1 MDFSKQL
8 FNCASIEKLLT
19 NSKTA
24 LSETQIYKMNSLLLR
39 DNPTAAQKRDLEKL
53 LAKSDLNSKEK
64 NISDGCKTYLLDL
77 YIRKRY
83 GYFYKLLGGVG
94 APVQMKKGK
103 KTERSCVN
111 LLSSVTG
118 KTYYQDKRKIKND
131 FLVGIIDIMDAE
143 VVEESTIISEIK
155 SSFSIHDFLK
165 MVNKSVRNHD
175 ALQVQG
181 YLAITGKES
190 GEVHYCLVDY
200 PPQII
205 AEQKELLF
213 KTMCPRGKETQ
224 EFIKKWSIVE
234 KSLHFDNI
242 PDKERV
248 LSYLIKKD
256 NQLIDSIYEKVYLCR
271 EWLMDF
277 HEIHEN
283 HISLEYS

>member
-103 KTERSCVN
+103 K
-111 LLSSVTG
+111 
-118 KTYYQDKRKIKND
+118 KR
-131 FLVGIIDIMDAE
+131 L
-143 VVEESTIISEIK
+143 
-155 SSFSIHDFLK
+155 
-165 MVNKSVRNHD
+165 
-175 ALQVQG
+175 
-181 YLAITGKES
+181 
-190 GEVHYCLVDY
+190 
-200 PPQII
+200 
-205 AEQKELLF
+205 
-213 KTMCPRGKETQ
+213 
-224 EFIKKWSIVE
+224 
-234 KSLHFDNI
+234 
-242 PDKERV
+242 
-248 LSYLIKKD
+248 
-256 NQLIDSIYEKVYLCR
+256 
-271 EWLMDF
+271 
-277 HEIHEN
+277 
-283 HISLEYS
+283 